1 MVSTRVG
8 QLPKEELLST
18 QTQLSRYPIPISITL
33 LEMATI
39 FHSRI
44 KEPMVFKMFQNSKM
58 SAIKAIF
65 QIWICTGN
73 LTTFI
78 DQKLMML
85 TIIMKAA
92 SCIMGLI
99 LEIVLL
105 KVKLPA
111 GM

>member
-8 QLPKEELLST
+8 QLPKEELLSI
-18 QTQLSRYPIPISITL
+18 QTQLNKYPIPISITL

-39 FHSRI
+39 FNSRI

-58 SAIKAIF
+58 SELKATF
-65 QIWICTGN
+65 QIWICIGN

-92 SCIMGLI
+92 LCIMGQI
-99 LEIVLL
+99 PEIVLL
-105 KVKLPA
+105 KVKLPV